1 MSTQS
6 IDSNG
11 YGYSYQQLL
20 KARQEAE
27 AAEKAQAQ
35 LSGSTSYSSGTSM
48 SQVREYVESLL
59 ANIPKSNGN
68 KLTFQD
74 VYDYRDSHKKEW
86 SERFEEDMQKLGVDT
101 SIEIKLSLNGA
112 KGTVT
117 AQNGHPDKAVIDKY
131 FVDNPEMAEKFEEGV
146 QLSKL
151 TGLTERKL
159 TSSELRQ
166 QLSLTSMS
174 IWFESN
180 TSASSLFSGGG
191 MVLGQEGVSAY
202 TGLNLTV

>member
-6 IDSNG
+6 IETTG

-27 AAEKAQAQ
+27 ATEKAQAL
-35 LSGSTSYSSGTSM
+35 LSGSTGTASTSSM

-59 ANIPKSNGN
+59 ADIPRSNGN

-74 VYDYRDSHKKEW
+74 VYDYRDSRNKEW
-86 SERFEEDMQKLGVDT
+86 SERFEADMQKLGVDT
-101 SIEIKLSLNGA
+101 SIDIKLSLNGST
-112 KGTVT
+112 GEVT
-117 AQNGHPDKAVIDKY
+117 AQKGHPDKAVIDQY
-131 FVDNPEMAEKFEEGV
+131 FIDNPEMAEGFEEGL

-151 TGLTERKL
+151 TALTESKL

-174 IWFESN
+174 IWFENN

-191 MVLGQEGVSAY
+191 MVLGQQGVSTYA
-202 TGLNLTV
+202 GLNLTV